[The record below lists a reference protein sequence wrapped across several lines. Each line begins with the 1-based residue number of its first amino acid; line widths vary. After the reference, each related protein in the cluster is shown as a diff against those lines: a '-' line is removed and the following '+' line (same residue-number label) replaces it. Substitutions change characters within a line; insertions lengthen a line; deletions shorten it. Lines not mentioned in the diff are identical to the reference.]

1 MKTKFYIK
9 NKRGF
14 YTTLIIIG
22 TTIIILLIMLVK
34 NNIGVGFNNLAI
46 KTGPGIQYKTV
57 KTVNRG
63 TRLQILSEK
72 NNWYRVVYKNQK
84 IGWIPTW
91 LVNNNKI
98 TNATK
103 LSETTIVL
111 DPGHGGNDSGAL
123 STHGQ
128 KEKTYTLQLA
138 QKVANKLRNQGAHV
152 IMTRDSDKSVSLY
165 KRPDFSTDNHANL
178 FVSFHFDSSSTD
190 NTASGFTNYYY
201 HAGKSKQLASDI
213 NSYMGNVPL
222 NNRGVQIGNYL
233 VIRDVSI
240 PSVLLEMGYINNDHD
255 FNKIKNPTYQ
265 NLVANDVLK
274 GINRYVNKTY

>member
-22 TTIIILLIMLVK
+22 ATIIILLIMLVK